1 MVSWCDEIGSRAH
14 YITNSLALSG
24 GTVLFC
30 PADEVRASRGLHH
43 RALRLRSTYTRS
55 AHYSPE
61 DFRERELFVNHFHSI
76 THFRAQSLLRAAI
89 DHGNSQISCAANQSH
104 QFPHRSFA
112 KSIHHTFNLDPI

>member
-61 DFRERELFVNHFHSI
+61 DFREREF
-76 THFRAQSLLRAAI
+76 TYRPLLQ
-89 DHGNSQISCAANQSH
+89 HHPLSCPISVARCH
-104 QFPHRSFA
+104 
-112 KSIHHTFNLDPI
+112 